1 MHDDTGTGVVTYV
14 VTMKLENVIQLN
26 LSLGMKPLKLG
37 TSSMKEHTESAAT
50 PAAVITVMLRSAIGN
65 VTPGFRRQTECKA
78 CTCQDQNLTYT
89 TIT

>member
-50 PAAVITVMLRSAIGN
+50 HVAVSAATLRNASGN
-65 VTPGFRRQTECKA
+65 KPNRTPDPDAKICSSPEP
-78 CTCQDQNLTYT
+78 
-89 TIT
+89 IP